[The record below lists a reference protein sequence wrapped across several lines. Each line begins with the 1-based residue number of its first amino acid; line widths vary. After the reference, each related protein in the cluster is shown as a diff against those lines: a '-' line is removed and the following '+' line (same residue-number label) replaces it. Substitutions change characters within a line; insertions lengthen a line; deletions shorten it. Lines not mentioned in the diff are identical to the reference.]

1 MANFS
6 GTPES
11 ISCVLVILVWVR
23 IRDKTFCVIEQDTF
37 FLLYSTLIW
46 WCSFCSKFLDF
57 RKSFDHSNDHWISMS
72 DSCII
77 TSKKKNM
84 TFNKLSESGVLG
96 SVFSVEY
103 FWHSMAYVNWN
114 NALQYKQTSCYC
126 LFRHR
131 YEKIFNKNNNI
142 LL

>member
-23 IRDKTFCVIEQDTF
+23 IRDKTFCVIEQDTLF
-37 FLLYSTLIW
+37 YYTALWFDGVVFAQNS
-46 WCSFCSKFLDF
+46 DF
-57 RKSFDHSNDHWISMS
+57 RKSFDHSNDHWIGMS

-84 TFNKLSESGVLG
+84 TFNKLSDSGVLG